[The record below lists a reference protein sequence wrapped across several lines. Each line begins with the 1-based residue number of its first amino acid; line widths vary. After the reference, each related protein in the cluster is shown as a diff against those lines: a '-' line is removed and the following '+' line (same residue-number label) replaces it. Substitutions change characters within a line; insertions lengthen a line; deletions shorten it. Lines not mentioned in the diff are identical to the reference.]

1 MPKVFSL
8 DRINSIESFHAKF
21 TNQTFTLSR
30 LSDQEME
37 RHFKVCDNYIR
48 NYNKFI

>member
-21 TNQTFTLSR
+21 TNQTFSYLNLTLSR

-37 RHFKVCDNYIR
+37 RHFKVCD
-48 NYNKFI
+48 KKLQ